1 MNFMAHRRETT
12 MRRIGAG
19 LLGVLFLAMGCGQ
32 DQERAEPEEAVTT
45 APAEAEDVAVA
56 EVAPEEF
63 TVVFET
69 SAGDFTVAVERSLA
83 PYGADRFHELVRSG
97 FYDEQRFFRVVPGF
111 VVQWGMS
118 GDPAVTAQWADARI
132 PDDPVA
138 TSNVRGTI
146 TFAATSAPGSRTTQV
161 FINLGNN
168 TNLDEMGFA
177 PFGRVVEGMEV
188 VDAINAEYGQS
199 PNQGEIRRAGNQYLN
214 QEFPRLDYIRTARIV
229 Q

>member
-1 MNFMAHRRETT
+1 

-19 LLGVLFLAMGCGQ
+19 LWGVLFLVMGCGQ
-32 DQERAEPEEAVTT
+32 DQERTEAVPEAATP
-45 APAEAEDVAVA
+45 APAAAEDVAMTEA
-56 EVAPEEF
+56 TPEEF

-69 SAGDFTVAVERSLA
+69 SAGTFTVAVQRALA
-83 PYGADRFHELVRSG
+83 PHGADRFHELVRSG
-97 FYDEQRFFRVVPGF
+97 FYDDQRFFRVVPGF

-138 TSNVRGTI
+138 TSNVRGTMS
-146 TFAATSAPGSRTTQV
+146 FAATSSPGSRTTQV
-161 FINLGNN
+161 FVNLGNN
-168 TNLDEMGFA
+168 TNLDGMGFA

-199 PNQGEIRRAGNQYLN
+199 PNQGEIRRAGNQYLTR
-214 QEFPRLDYIRTARIV
+214 EFSRLDYIRTARIV

>member
-1 MNFMAHRRETT
+1 

-32 DQERAEPEEAVTT
+32 DQERSEAVPETVTT
-45 APAEAEDVAVA
+45 EPAATEDVAVTEA
-56 EVAPEEF
+56 TPEEF

-69 SAGDFTVAVERSLA
+69 SAGTLTVAVQRSLA
-83 PYGADRFHELVRSG
+83 PHGADRFYELVTSG
-97 FYDEQRFFRVVPGF
+97 FYDDQRFFRVVPGF

>member
-1 MNFMAHRRETT
+1 

-19 LLGVLFLAMGCGQ
+19 LLGVLFLAAGCGQ
-32 DQERAEPEEAVTT
+32 DRERTEPVPAEPETT
-45 APAEAEDVAVA
+45 APAEVEDVAVA

-69 SAGDFTVAVERSLA
+69 SAGDFTVAVERSMA
-83 PYGADRFHELVRSG
+83 PHGADRFYQLVRSG
-97 FYDEQRFFRVVPGF
+97 FYDDQRFFRVVPGF

-118 GDPAVTAQWADARI
+118 GDPAVTAEWADARI

-138 TSNVRGTI
+138 QSNVRGTVS
-146 TFAATSAPGSRTTQV
+146 FAATSTPGSRTTQV
-161 FINLGNN
+161 FVNLGNN
-168 TNLDEMGFA
+168 TNLDDMGFA

-199 PNQGEIRRAGNQYLN
+199 PNQGEIRRAGNQYLAR
-214 QEFPRLDYIRTARIV
+214 EFPRLDYIRTARIV

>member
-1 MNFMAHRRETT
+1 MT
-12 MRRIGAG
+12 MKRIGVG
-19 LLGVLFLAMGCGQ
+19 LLGVLFLATGCGQ
-32 DQERAEPEEAVTT
+32 DRERTEPVPAEPETT
-45 APAEAEDVAVA
+45 APAEVEDVAVA

-83 PYGADRFHELVRSG
+83 PHGADRFYELVRSG
-97 FYDEQRFFRVVPGF
+97 FYDDQRFFRVVPGF
-111 VVQWGMS
+111 VVQWGMP
-118 GDPAVTAQWADARI
+118 GDPAVTAEWADARI

-138 TSNVRGTI
+138 QSNVRGTVS
-146 TFAATSAPGSRTTQV
+146 FAATSAPGSRTTQV
-161 FINLGNN
+161 FVNLGSN

-199 PNQGEIRRAGNQYLN
+199 PNQGEIRRAGNEYLAR
-214 QEFPRLDYIRTARIV
+214 EFPRLDYIRTARIS

>member
-1 MNFMAHRRETT
+1 
-12 MRRIGAG
+12 MRRIGLG
-19 LLGVLFLAMGCGQ
+19 LVGALLLATGCGQ
-32 DQERAEPEEAVTT
+32 DREPPEPELEAPAEPEEVAVT
-45 APAEAEDVAVA
+45 EA
-56 EVAPEEF
+56 APEEF

-69 SAGDFTVAVERSLA
+69 SAGDFSVAVERHLA
-83 PYGADRFHELVRSG
+83 PHGADRFYHLVERG
-97 FYDEQRFFRVVPGF
+97 FYDDQRFFRVVPGF

-132 PDDPVA
+132 ADDPVA

-146 TFAATSAPGSRTTQV
+146 SFAATSAPGSRTTQIFV
-161 FINLGNN
+161 NLGDN

-177 PFGRVVEGMEV
+177 PFGRVVQGIEV

-199 PNQGEIRRAGNQYLN
+199 PDQSEIRRAGNQYLVR
-214 QEFPRLDYIRTARIV
+214 EFPRLDHIRTARIV

>member
-1 MNFMAHRRETT
+1 

-19 LLGVLFLAMGCGQ
+19 LWGVLFLAVGCGQ
-32 DQERAEPEEAVTT
+32 DQERTEAVPEPVTT
-45 APAEAEDVAVA
+45 EPAEAEDVLMTEAT
-56 EVAPEEF
+56 PEEF

-69 SAGDFTVAVERSLA
+69 SAGTFTVAVQRALA

-97 FYDEQRFFRVVPGF
+97 FYDDQRFFRVVPGF

-132 PDDPVA
+132 PDDPVS
-138 TSNVRGTI
+138 TSNLRGTMS
-146 TFAATSAPGSRTTQV
+146 FAATSSPGSRTTQV
-161 FINLGNN
+161 FVNLGNN
-168 TNLDEMGFA
+168 TNLDGMGFA

-188 VDAINAEYGQS
+188 VEAINAEYGQS

-214 QEFPRLDYIRTARIV
+214 REFPRLDYIRTARIV